1 MAKQFAGF
9 NEQQDQVLKR
19 KVAESLGLPPNAQ
32 QDEID
37 LFIASSPGASSK
49 MGRYTELAQQMVE
62 GKPLNMARG
71 GFVFPRKDARGN
83 VTKLNQKDNPEYS
96 ESLIDKQAAE
106 VAKLENTFPAPQ
118 QEQIPQQE
126 QRRFAEGGTT
136 TDPAKTFLDTAQQN
150 YSTALAEQ
158 QTARNALAADPS
170 NEALVT
176 ALTAADSKV
185 AQLNEAVS
193 QASAQFKQTSLA
205 SPAEIVQQ
213 ATTDPESMVTKAT
226 TKIMDTGQATAGLM
240 DTTAGQMGATTTAAT
255 SAADTAAATAPTVTP
270 ANLATAS
277 QAAPGVKTAADATQA
292 VQGTVS
298 NQMVAAE
305 KSPSEAAQLGLTAAQ
320 IAESTKIAATDDR
333 TLQAGE
339 TISGSTVDMDRVKV
353 ETNFEAATGA
363 PSTDATVQGQLTGLM
378 RDFEGGNQPAWAA
391 GAMRAATTAMAQRGL
406 AASSMAGQAIIQAAM
421 ESALPIAQI
430 DSATFAR
437 FEEQNLSNK
446 QQASM
451 FAAEKR
457 AEFLGLEFTQE
468 FQARVSN
475 AAKVSEIANI
485 NFTADQQV
493 ALENARMAQT
503 VDLTNLSATN
513 AKVMSDAAALS
524 QIDLT
529 NLNNRQQAQSQNA
542 KSFLEMDMANLNNS
556 QQTELFKSQAVINSL
571 LSDQAAANATSQF
584 NASSKN
590 QTDQFFGNL
599 TTQVSQFN
607 SDQANAISKFNVGE
621 ANALSEF
628 NTAQINLR
636 EQFNAQNGL
645 IIEQANAEW
654 YQKIATTDNA
664 AINQSNREAAA
675 QANNMTAL
683 GFGAYMQEV
692 RDLMSFSWQT
702 ANNDAERATT
712 LTIAKL
718 TTEAAEYDARA
729 RKSAGLW
736 GAIGSIG
743 AALFRKT

>member
-1 MAKQFAGF
+1 MAKFAGF
-9 NEQQDQVLKR
+9 SQEQDQVLKR
-19 KVAESLGLPPNAQ
+19 KVAEGLGLPPNAQ
-32 QDEID
+32 QDEVD

-49 MGRYTELAQQMVE
+49 MGRYTDLARQMVE
-62 GKPLNMARG
+62 GKPLNMANG
-71 GFVFPRKDARGN
+71 GFVFPTKNARGN
-83 VTKLNQKDNPEYS
+83 VNKLNQQDNPEY
-96 ESLIDKQAAE
+96 AE
-106 VAKLENTFPAPQ
+106 NIEQQMATVAKLQNTFPTPQ
-118 QEQIPQQE
+118 EDT
-126 QRRFAEGGTT
+126 RRFQEGGTT
-136 TDPAKTFLDTAQQN
+136 TDPAKTFLDTAQQD
-150 YSTALAEQ
+150 YSTSLAEQ
-158 QTARNALAADPS
+158 QTARDALAADPS
-170 NEALVT
+170 NAELVT

-185 AQLNEAVS
+185 AQRNEAVN

-205 SPAEIVQQ
+205 SPAEMVQQ
-213 ATTDPESMVTKAT
+213 ATTDPMSLVTKAT
-226 TKIMDTGQATAGLM
+226 TKTTEADQTTSGLM
-240 DTTAGQMGATTTAAT
+240 DTTAGQMGATTTAT
-255 SAADTAAATAPTVTP
+255 PSAADAAAATTPTVTP
-270 ANLATAS
+270 ANLATAATS
-277 QAAPGVKTAADATQA
+277 APGVKTATDATQA
-292 VQGTVS
+292 AQGTVS
-298 NQMVAAE
+298 STMTAAE
-305 KSPSEAAQLGLTAAQ
+305 KSPSEVAQLGLTAAQ
-320 IAESTKIAATDDR
+320 IAESAKIADTADR
-333 TLQAGE
+333 TLETGE
-339 TISGSTVDMDRVKV
+339 TISGSTVDMDRVKA

-391 GAMRAATTAMAQRGL
+391 GAMRAASAAMAQRGL
-406 AASSMAGQAIIQAAM
+406 GASSMAGQAIIQAAM
-421 ESALPIAQI
+421 ESALPIAQM
-430 DSATFAR
+430 DAATFSR

-446 QQASM
+446 QQAAM
-451 FAAEKR
+451 FSAEKR
-457 AEFLGLEFTQE
+457 AEFLGLEFNQG

-485 NFTADQQV
+485 NFTADQQI

-513 AKVMSDAAALS
+513 AKIMSDAAALS

-542 KSFLEMDMANLNNS
+542 KSFLEMDMANLNNA
-556 QQTELFKSQAVINSL
+556 QQTELFKSQAVVNSL

-584 NASSKN
+584 NASSEN

-607 SDQANAISKFNVGE
+607 TDQSNAISKFNAGE

-675 QANNMTAL
+675 QANNMTSL

-692 RDLMSFSWQT
+692 RDLMSFAWQT

-718 TTEAAEYDARA
+718 EREAAEYDSRA
-729 RKSAGLW
+729 KKSAGLW
-736 GAIGSIG
+736 GAVGSIG
-743 AALFRKT
+743 AALFRRT

>member
-1 MAKQFAGF
+1 MAKFAGF
-9 NEQQDQVLKR
+9 SQEQDQVLKR
-19 KVAESLGLPPNAQ
+19 KVAEGLGLPPNAQ
-32 QDEID
+32 QDEVD

-49 MGRYTELAQQMVE
+49 MGRYTDLARQMVE
-62 GKPLNMARG
+62 GKPLNMANG
-71 GFVFPRKDARGN
+71 GFVFPTKNARGN
-83 VTKLNQKDNPEYS
+83 VNKLNQQDNPEYA
-96 ESLIDKQAAE
+96 ENIEKQMAA
-106 VAKLENTFPAPQ
+106 VAKLQNTFPTPQ
-118 QEQIPQQE
+118 EDT
-126 QRRFAEGGTT
+126 RRFQEGGTT
-136 TDPAKTFLDTAQQN
+136 TDPAKTFLDTAQQD
-150 YSTALAEQ
+150 YSTSLAEQ
-158 QTARNALAADPS
+158 QTARDALAADPS
-170 NEALVT
+170 NAELVT

-185 AQLNEAVS
+185 AQRNEAVN

-205 SPAEIVQQ
+205 SPAEMVQQ
-213 ATTDPESMVTKAT
+213 ATADPMSLVTKAT
-226 TKIMDTGQATAGLM
+226 TKTTEADQTTSGLM
-240 DTTAGQMGATTTAAT
+240 GTTAGQMGATTTAAT
-255 SAADTAAATAPTVTP
+255 SAAGTAAATTPTVTP
-270 ANLATAS
+270 ANLATAATS
-277 QAAPGVKTAADATQA
+277 APGVKTATDATQA
-292 VQGTVS
+292 AQGTVS
-298 NQMVAAE
+298 STMAAAE
-305 KSPSEAAQLGLTAAQ
+305 KSPSEVAQLGLTAAQ
-320 IAESTKIAATDDR
+320 IAESAKIADTADR
-333 TLQAGE
+333 TLETGE
-339 TISGSTVDMDRVKV
+339 TISGSTVDMDRVKA

-391 GAMRAATTAMAQRGL
+391 GAMRAASAAMAQRGL
-406 AASSMAGQAIIQAAM
+406 GASSMAGQAIIQAAM
-421 ESALPIAQI
+421 ESALPIAQM
-430 DSATFAR
+430 DAATFSR

-446 QQASM
+446 QQAAM
-451 FAAEKR
+451 FSAEKR
-457 AEFLGLEFTQE
+457 AEFLGLEFNQG

-513 AKVMSDAAALS
+513 AKIMSDAAALS

-542 KSFLEMDMANLNNS
+542 KSFLEMDMANLNNA
-556 QQTELFKSQAVINSL
+556 QQTELFKSQAVVNSL

-584 NASSKN
+584 NASSEN

-607 SDQANAISKFNVGE
+607 TDQSNAISKFNAGE

-675 QANNMTAL
+675 QANNMTSL

-692 RDLMSFSWQT
+692 RDLMSFAWQT

-718 TTEAAEYDARA
+718 EREAAEYDSRA
-729 RKSAGLW
+729 KKSAGLW
-736 GAIGSIG
+736 GAVGSIG
-743 AALFRKT
+743 AALFRRT